1 MSENESTQS
10 LDTKFKHFE
19 EPSDDPVNSPTHYNF
34 KVIEAIEAIEA
45 SITAEEFT
53 GY

>member
-19 EPSDDPVNSPTHYNF
+19 EPSDDPVNSPAHYNR
-34 KVIEAIEAIEA
+34 KGVEGNP
-45 SITAEEFT
+45 
-53 GY
+53 GYRGKHVTR